1 MTRKPEKLR
10 LDQLLVQLNIV
21 PSREQAQGLILAGK
35 IRVDGIPIDKPG
47 KLISPES
54 LVESTGELHPYV
66 SRGGLKLELALKEFA
81 VSAQDKIAIDIGAST
96 GGFTDCL
103 LQNGAVKVYAVDVGY
118 GQLAWKLQTD
128 ERVHRLDRVNARNL
142 TIEDIGESVELAVID
157 VSFISLTHIL
167 PAAWRV
173 LKEGGDCIAL
183 VKPQFEVG
191 KDQMENKG
199 IIKDPKKHQQVLET
213 LMDFAKS
220 QHHAIYGLTT
230 SPIHGQKG
238 NKEFLM
244 HFAEPGK
251 EGELGSE
258 AIQTVLNDS
267 NN

>member
-128 ERVHRLDRVNARNL
+128 EPVHRLDRVNARNL